1 MALEQSL
8 IILKPD
14 TVQRG
19 LMGRIISRIE
29 QRGLRIAGMKMMWID
44 RELAEQHYGEH
55 KGKSFY
61 EPLLKFITSAPV
73 VVMLV
78 EGPEAISVMRTMMG
92 TTNSK
97 AAAPGTI
104 RGDFGLSNR
113 HNLVHGSD
121 SPASA
126 EREVALFF
134 EPEEIYD
141 YQRVT
146 EPWADPDADW

>member
-1 MALEQSL
+1 LALEQSL

>member
-1 MALEQSL
+1 LALEQSL

-19 LMGRIISRIE
+19 LMGRIIGRIE

>member
-1 MALEQSL
+1 LALEQSL

-29 QRGLRIAGMKMMWID
+29 RRGLRIAGIKMMWID
-44 RELAEQHYGEH
+44 RELAERHYGEH

-61 EPLLKFITSAPV
+61 KPLLEFITSAPV

-78 EGPEAISVMRTMMG
+78 EGPEAISVMRKMMG

-97 AAAPGTI
+97 AAVPGTI

-126 EREVALFF
+126 KREVALFF
-134 EPEEIYD
+134 EPEEIHD